1 MIKDIV
7 KIKALD
13 TCFESIEVYS
23 LHGTSVDIVAKMH
36 GANFVVISSFTI
48 EQVDAYLITIK
59 REVEILTIVATA
71 KVGEVDGVAKE
82 YPLPANIR
90 TNLIRWFGSKIN
102 GLSAL
107 ANKFVALEGVG
118 VLKHSGEI
126 ILLLLDII
134 SIYTRKILQLIM
146 QTTQKPLLLFTADI
160 GKISAGAGK
169 LSTIEIVATLS
180 VALPK
185 SWCAKTENGKHTNKN
200 NKQRRTEY
208 FFINN

>member
-23 LHGTSVDIVAKMH
+23 LHGTSVDIVVKMH

-48 EQVDAYLITIK
+48 EQVNAYLITIE

-90 TNLIRWFGSKIN
+90 TNLIRWFGSEVD

-107 ANKFVALEGVG
+107 ANKLVA
-118 VLKHSGEI
+118 
-126 ILLLLDII
+126 
-134 SIYTRKILQLIM
+134 
-146 QTTQKPLLLFTADI
+146 
-160 GKISAGAGK
+160 
-169 LSTIEIVATLS
+169 
-180 VALPK
+180 
-185 SWCAKTENGKHTNKN
+185 
-200 NKQRRTEY
+200 
-208 FFINN
+208 